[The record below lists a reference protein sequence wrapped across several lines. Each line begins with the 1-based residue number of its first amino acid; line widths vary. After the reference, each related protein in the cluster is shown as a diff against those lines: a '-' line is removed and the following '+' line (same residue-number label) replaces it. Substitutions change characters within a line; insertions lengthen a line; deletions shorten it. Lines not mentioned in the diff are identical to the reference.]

1 MQSLFL
7 ASTETGATVA
17 ADAAER
23 PVPGLLLS
31 EPEIEN
37 VYAYPEPLD
46 RPWLRVNFVTSLDGA
61 ASAVD
66 GRSRSLS
73 SPADRRM
80 LSMLRDLSDVILVGA
95 GTAVAEGYRAVRPRE
110 SRAERRARLRL
121 AVLPS
126 IAVVTGTA
134 DLDPASGLFADASA
148 DAPTIVFTVESAP
161 TDRRRALAD
170 AGADVV
176 IVGDGA
182 VEPSALIAEL
192 DHRGLRR
199 VCCEGGP
206 RLFGSLIAAD
216 VVDELCLTVAPLL
229 EGGAAPR
236 LAAAAPPVAAPVGMT
251 LRSVLLADGQLFLR
265 HARASARPGSSVQRA

>member
-1 MQSLFL
+1 MQSLFI
-7 ASTETGATVA
+7 ATTETPSTTVGPGAA
-17 ADAAER
+17 QAAE
-23 PVPGLLLS
+23 PGRALS
-31 EPEIEN
+31 ELDVEA

-80 LSMLRDLSDVILVGA
+80 LALLRDLSDVILVGA
-95 GTAVAEGYRAVRPRE
+95 GTAVAEGYRAVRPQE
-110 SRAERRARLRL
+110 SRAERRARLGL
-121 AVLPS
+121 TSLPP
-126 IAVVTGTA
+126 IAVVTATG
-134 DLDPASGLFADASA
+134 DLDPASGLFGDASV
-148 DAPTIVFTVESAP
+148 DAPTIVFTTDAVGR
-161 TDRRRALAD
+161 DRRRALTS

-176 IVGDGA
+176 IVGDQA
-182 VEPSALIAEL
+182 VDLVALLAEL
-192 DHRGLRR
+192 DGRGLRR

-229 EGGAAPR
+229 EGGTAPR
-236 LAAAAPPVAAPVGMT
+236 ISAAAPTVRPPSAMT
-251 LRSVLLADGQLFLR
+251 LRSVLHADGQLFLR
-265 HARASARPGSSVQRA
+265 HARTQG